1 MQVIYTKFARNNHVT
16 IISLLAHIET
26 HASTHGRVIIYK
38 PNEFG
43 TRPPLPATTLAPR
56 PKEIYLFRTL
66 SILQFNFHIRATG
79 FIDMRNGG
87 EISFRFRTL
96 QSQGLIF
103 VAGTSGSF
111 VSCEI
116 VDGYLYMVYDFGAG
130 AKRVRLS
137 SSIVND
143 GQPHT
148 VRLVFSYGRRLT
160 AYYDN
165 VPITASLS
173 GSETSLYFS
182 GGIWFGGP
190 REDDQLSWYL
200 ISRNGFVGCLLDF
213 VLTDTSKYSNFDG
226 FVQMRS
232 GCSFC
237 NMIGRVNC
245 LN

>member
-1 MQVIYTKFARNNHVT
+1 
-16 IISLLAHIET
+16 
-26 HASTHGRVIIYK
+26 
-38 PNEFG
+38 
-43 TRPPLPATTLAPR
+43 
-56 PKEIYLFRTL
+56 
-66 SILQFNFHIRATG
+66 
-79 FIDMRNGG
+79 MRNGG

-137 SSIVND
+137 SSVVND

-165 VPITASLS
+165 VPTTASLS
-173 GSETSLYFS
+173 GSETSLDFR

-213 VLTDTSKYSNFDG
+213 VLTDTSKYSNFD
-226 FVQMRS
+226 
-232 GCSFC
+232 
-237 NMIGRVNC
+237 I
-245 LN
+245 L